1 MVNTQIM
8 NSVNTW
14 GLDVFSAATLI
25 KVHFGDRQFGNALFC
40 GFPDFYRYKQ
50 NLHKT
55 NLGPESP
62 HIHSL

>member
-25 KVHFGDRQFGNALFC
+25 KVYFGTLF
-40 GFPDFYRYKQ
+40 FVVFLISIVINKIYIK
-50 NLHKT
+50 LT
-55 NLGPESP
+55 
-62 HIHSL
+62 

>member
-25 KVHFGDRQFGNALFC
+25 KV
-40 GFPDFYRYKQ
+40 YISEIV
-50 NLHKT
+50 
-55 NLGPESP
+55 NLGTLFFVVFLIS
-62 HIHSL
+62 IVINKIYIKLT

>member
-25 KVHFGDRQFGNALFC
+25 KVC
-40 GFPDFYRYKQ
+40 IFYE
-50 NLHKT
+50 NVGTL
-55 NLGPESP
+55 LWFS
-62 HIHSL
+62 